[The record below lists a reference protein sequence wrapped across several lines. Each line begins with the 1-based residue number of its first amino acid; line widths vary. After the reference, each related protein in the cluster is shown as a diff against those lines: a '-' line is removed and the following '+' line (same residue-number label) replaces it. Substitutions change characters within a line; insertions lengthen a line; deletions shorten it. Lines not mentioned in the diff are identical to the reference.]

1 MVTFLLIALA
11 ILTSVRME
19 EDVTIGVDGEL
30 VIEEEETPADSA
42 EAAPEQEI
50 DPPLPSEA
58 IEKIISKMSARCLKE
73 VRDSAMDYSK
83 MSDHCREEVARR
95 IRRYLTRLDKEVKG
109 ETEKKKA
116 KDKIPETSK

>member
-19 EDVTIGVDGEL
+19 EDVTIDVDGDL

-42 EAAPEQEI
+42 EAVPKQEI

-58 IEKIISKMSARCLKE
+58 IEKILSKMSAR
-73 VRDSAMDYSK
+73 V
-83 MSDHCREEVARR
+83 
-95 IRRYLTRLDKEVKG
+95 
-109 ETEKKKA
+109 
-116 KDKIPETSK
+116 